1 MQEIIGTPAGT
12 KGVKESAKRIAKPAS
27 TQDLRS
33 ESLGQSSPRN
43 AAGTAASKPQADGSP
58 IDCAPSA
65 PASVNRF
72 QKMNTPKPVYQNPL
86 RISASSFCA
95 SATPIDSSIV
105 IWAATT
111 RFQPRSFKSGASR
124 SPYKPFR
131 VPRSVEVAIAFN
143 GVPPAAITPTT
154 AN

>member
-1 MQEIIGTPAGT
+1 MIIARAVQEIIGTPAGA
-12 KGVKESAKRIAKPAS
+12 KGVKESARRIAKPAS

-72 QKMNTPKPVYQNPL
+72 QKMNTPKPVYQIL
-86 RISASSFCA
+86 YA
-95 SATPIDSSIV
+95 
-105 IWAATT
+105 
-111 RFQPRSFKSGASR
+111 
-124 SPYKPFR
+124 FR
-131 VPRSVEVAIAFN
+131 LHLSVQVQHQ
-143 GVPPAAITPTT
+143 
-154 AN
+154 